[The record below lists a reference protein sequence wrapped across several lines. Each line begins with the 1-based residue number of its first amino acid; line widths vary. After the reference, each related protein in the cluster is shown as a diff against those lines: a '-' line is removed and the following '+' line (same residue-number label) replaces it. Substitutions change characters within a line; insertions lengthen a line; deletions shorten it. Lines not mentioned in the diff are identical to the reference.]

1 MDPTL
6 HHQQLLANMHTFCL
20 AANSLSFTKAA
31 EALCI
36 TQGAVSQRI
45 KCLEEQLGFSLFVR
59 MTRKL
64 ALTVEGQRLLDVL
77 TPSFNRIFSEI
88 DDIKF
93 NELSGELYIGVA
105 PTFAKIWLL
114 PKLTD
119 FHEQY
124 PNLNMK
130 IRMKGS
136 PLNFQQ
142 EPVDIAIYYSDG
154 RHPNFVHQRLF
165 DEALTPVCSPDYFRK
180 LFGSD
185 TLPKHW
191 ESQFREATFI
201 HNTES
206 LEFIRPDEEWNE
218 WLDRQSNPALKS
230 VDVLAKHYIINHCD
244 MTIDAAEAGMGMSM
258 ARTLLVR
265 DRLRQGALVAPFE
278 RVKAKLGYDLI
289 FPMSYA
295 SRPKIQAFIQWLNT
309 QITLESVSQ
318 DKTQPP
324 T

>member
-1 MDPTL
+1 MSNII
-6 HHQQLLANMHTFCL
+6 HNQQLLANMHTFCI

-31 EALCI
+31 ETLCI

-45 KCLEEQLGFSLFVR
+45 KTLEEQLGFSLFIR

-64 ALTVEGQRLLDVL
+64 TLTMEGKRLLDAL

-105 PTFAKIWLL
+105 PTFAKNWLL
-114 PKLTD
+114 IKLAD
-119 FHEQY
+119 FRTRY

-136 PLNFQQ
+136 PLNFQH

-154 RHPNFVHQRLF
+154 KHPNFYHQRLL
-165 DEALTPVCSPDYFRK
+165 DEYLTPVCSPEYFRQ

-185 TLPKHW
+185 TLPLNW
-191 ESQFREATFI
+191 EAKFQKAIFI

-218 WLDRQSNPALKS
+218 WLNNQNNPALKNT
-230 VDVLAKHYIINHCD
+230 DVLANHYIINHCD
-244 MTIDAAEAGMGMSM
+244 MTISAAEAGMGMCM
-258 ARTLLVR
+258 ARTILVK
-265 DRLRQGALVAPFE
+265 DKLINGTLIAPFE
-278 RVKAKLGYDLI
+278 RIKAKLGYDLI
-289 FPMSYA
+289 CPFSHET
-295 SRPKIQAFIQWLNT
+295 RPKIQAFIQWLNG
-309 QITLESVSQ
+309 QINIDTPHITSHQ
-318 DKTQPP
+318 Q
-324 T
+324 